1 VQEEPTTCKS
11 GAPTQDGS
19 KYSSMRRTNS
29 STFRTV
35 RSLML
40 LEAKMKKVQQLEYMA
55 TMEVQTKN
63 GKFFMLIKLI
73 RLELRV

>member
-1 VQEEPTTCKS
+1 
-11 GAPTQDGS
+11 
-19 KYSSMRRTNS
+19 
-29 STFRTV
+29 
-35 RSLML
+35 ML